1 MQPFWADLALDYR
14 QNQQHVASR
23 IAQVAALGDS
33 VVPLLLEKL
42 QPAEGGA
49 LGRHLAANCR
59 RVLEK
64 LDPASFQD
72 ALIELLHGPS
82 ETARAEAIRLLGVA
96 GTPRAAQV
104 LAEHIAVARGD
115 ERVHVLRALAML
127 RAQEPAPRIVGLL
140 GSDDRELRS
149 AVLEYLVAARPA
161 AAVDTVA
168 EALQVEKDNRL
179 LSLYVEFFAA
189 AAIGSDAAA
198 KALLPLLDRER
209 LDWNDTRRLVTVL
222 ATVAPKDH
230 DATCRRMHEI
240 LDSGDTG
247 SLALQAGLTLKALGD
262 RSGLKKLNKT
272 LNEQLLRPQR
282 KKDAMLYELRGNL
295 HFATEGWNDAIADY
309 EKVVELSQSTALT
322 RRVQLQLIRC
332 EAHRH
337 KWTEMLKRM
346 RETGVGLEEMQA
358 LARDDAEL
366 QEGLQQEKVRAW
378 LQSLPKERPPGAAG
392 NGGTT
397 DR

>member
-14 QNQQHVASR
+14 QNQQHVDSR

-42 QPAEGGA
+42 QPAEGGP
-49 LGRHLAANCR
+49 LGRHLAGNCR

-82 ETARAEAIRLLGVA
+82 ETARVEAIRLLGA
-96 GTPRAAQV
+96 TGTPRAAQV
-104 LAEHIAVARGD
+104 LGEHIMVARGD
-115 ERVHVLRALAML
+115 ERVYVLRALAML
-127 RAQEPAPRIVGLL
+127 RAKEPAEQIVGLL
-140 GSDDRELRS
+140 GSDDREIRA
-149 AVLEYLVAARPA
+149 AVLEYLIAARPA
-161 AAVDTVA
+161 SAIDTVA
-168 EALQVEKDNRL
+168 EALQVEKTNNL
-179 LSLYVEFFAA
+179 LPSYVEFFAA
-189 AAIGSDAAA
+189 AATGSDTAA

-209 LDWNDTRRLVTVL
+209 LDWNDTRRLVAVL

-230 DATCRRMHEI
+230 DPTCRRMHEI

-262 RSGLKKLNKT
+262 SSGLKKLNRT
-272 LNEQLLRPQR
+272 LGEQLVKR
-282 KKDAMLYELRGNL
+282 KKDASLYELRGNL
-295 HFATEGWNDAIADY
+295 NLATESWNNAIDDY
-309 EKVVELSQSTALT
+309 EKVVELSQSTAMT

-337 KWTEMLKRM
+337 RWTEMLKRLK
-346 RETGVGLEEMQA
+346 ETDVGLDEIQA
-358 LARDDAEL
+358 LARDDAAV
-366 QEGLQQEKVRAW
+366 QEALQQDKIRAYV
-378 LQSLPKERPPGAAG
+378 QALPKERPPASAP
-392 NGGTT
+392 GGTT